1 MMTDERKPILVRLD
15 PVLIRKVERLTRKSR
30 KEMGG
35 SWSRND
41 QICWMLKMYEAPDL
55 ARQPPPEEN

>member
-1 MMTDERKPILVRLD
+1 MTERKPLVLRLT
-15 PVLIRKVERLTRKSR
+15 PELLRKVDRLTRRSR

-41 QICWMLKMYEAPDL
+41 QICWMLTVYEAPNDEL
-55 ARQPPPEEN
+55 PPPGESSH